1 MFITPAVEI
10 LIRYNS
16 FDQTVPRYYCNLK
29 KNITLLCLV
38 LGVSVFPLNQV
49 FAQNIDN
56 TKTAQLFRSDS
67 APFGTPYNEWTSK
80 WWMWLISVPLFE
92 SPAADTT
99 GQYCA
104 KNQAGPVWFLA
115 GTFQGLAER
124 ACDIPADRAILL
136 PVFNVECSF
145 AEFPNLKTDSELS
158 QCAKESIDKVTLVQ
172 ASVDG
177 VEIQNIKNNRTQS
190 PAFNVTFPE
199 QNIFGVQ
206 AGPTRAVSDGF
217 WVFLQPLST
226 GMHEIK
232 FKGALVDYTTTSIAT
247 ITNDVTY
254 HLNVTAVPGGL
265 NQTQPIVPQR

>member
-1 MFITPAVEI
+1 M
-10 LIRYNS
+10 NC
-16 FDQTVPRYYCNLK
+16 YYCHLK
-29 KNITLLCLV
+29 EHIILFCLV
-38 LGVSVFPLNQV
+38 LTLSLFPSNLVVAQTGDNITSV
-49 FAQNIDN
+49 
-56 TKTAQLFRSDS
+56 QLFPSNS
-67 APFGTPYNEWTSK
+67 TPFGTSHNDWTSR
-80 WWMWLISVPLFE
+80 WWMWLISIPLDE
-92 SPAADTT
+92 SPAADST

-104 KNQAGPVWFLA
+104 KNQTGPVWFLA

-124 ACDIPADRAILL
+124 TCEIPAGKAILV

-158 QCAKESIDKVTLVQ
+158 QCAKESIEKVTFVQ

-217 WVFLQPLST
+217 WVFLQPLSP
-226 GMHEIK
+226 GNHEIK
-232 FKGALVDYTTTSIAT
+232 FKGALVDYTTTGIAT

-254 HLNVTAVPGGL
+254 HLTVAAVTQGA
-265 NQTQPIVPQR
+265 NQTQSIPPEG